1 MPTDEKEL
9 RALFSLLDDTDRSV
23 FQQVS
28 ERLVH
33 LGRDIIPRL
42 EDFWSQSL
50 DPLIQERILDIIH
63 RIQFDA
69 LKDGLRRWREKDEDD
84 LLKGLILVARFQ
96 YPDLDE
102 QKIRSQIDKM
112 RESAVIETQM
122 HHLPL
127 EKTQALNRVLFGLF
141 GFRGNTANFHS
152 PQNSF
157 INSVLETRKGN
168 PLSLGCL
175 YALLARH
182 AGMPVYGVN
191 LPEHF
196 LLAYC
201 PGGAAG
207 TEEYTYPEAGV
218 AFYINAFNRG
228 NILKKADIDRF
239 LDKLRITPTPACFAP
254 CTHADILRRALH
266 NLSAAYRNLGD
277 TGRLHE
283 IDELL
288 DCLAGE

>member
-1 MPTDEKEL
+1 MTTTGHTAQVPLERADEK
-9 RALFSLLDDTDRSV
+9 LLPAGPRKMRSV
-23 FQQVS
+23 
-28 ERLVH
+28 
-33 LGRDIIPRL
+33 
-42 EDFWSQSL
+42 
-50 DPLIQERILDIIH
+50 
-63 RIQFDA
+63 
-69 LKDGLRRWREKDEDD
+69 
-84 LLKGLILVARFQ
+84 
-96 YPDLDE
+96 
-102 QKIRSQIDKM
+102 
-112 RESAVIETQM
+112 SAANQGASNI
-122 HHLPL
+122 
-127 EKTQALNRVLFGLF
+127 VLFGLF

-175 YALLARH
+175 YAILARH

-283 IDELL
+283 IDEGF
-288 DCLAGE
+288 DRWRDEIASR